1 MSSWLK
7 SLSLLCVRERAF
19 SDPFNFFICFHGWK
33 VPFDGV
39 SSSSTR
45 QIHSECV
52 LCVEIGF
59 VWCCGALTRMNKLT
73 KEHNLL
79 CDASWVVLRI
89 KKEFHIIRIVQCRV
103 EVEVNVVWVC
113 ETNRVNRRLSP
124 WRPETMNF
132 ISLRPFECYHHTN
145 IPHKHFIYAIWFLKK
160 VKVPEIFHHHPS
172 SPDRTIKR
180 ALEWE
185 FHENKK
191 NPF

>member
-59 VWCCGALTRMNKLT
+59 VWCCGALTWMNKLT

-113 ETNRVNRRLSP
+113 ETNGVNRRLSS

-145 IPHKHFIYAIWFLKK
+145 IPHKHFISICYM
-160 VKVPEIFHHHPS
+160 IFEEGQSTWDLS
-172 SPDRTIKR
+172 SSSILARPN
-180 ALEWE
+180 
-185 FHENKK
+185 NKEGSWVRVSWK
-191 NPF
+191 